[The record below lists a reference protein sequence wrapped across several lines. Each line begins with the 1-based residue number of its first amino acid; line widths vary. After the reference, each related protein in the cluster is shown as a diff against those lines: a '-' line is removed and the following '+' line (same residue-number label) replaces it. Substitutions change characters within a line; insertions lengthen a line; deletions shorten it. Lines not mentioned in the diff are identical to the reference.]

1 MVKEHH
7 QKAQGLIYQTCRHQG
22 GIFTLHN
29 WSGKSTD
36 EQDCAVQRECALAV
50 SKGSRAT
57 VSGWVPLSLWRM
69 LRVVSA
75 ILLGKHFPLNASG
88 ATQLSVAIFCSIWFE
103 ANRISSEQTVC
114 FHLLFVKQD
123 SKQQCPTPPEKRPNE
138 KGVPHRKRRSPQ
150 VPTSPRPFS
159 TLENKAWRLSFLAP
173 DEKAK
178 ETPERRRKR
187 PKSLYKCFSFD
198 DIWMQRNQKRKLEK
212 ERQPERGTQ
221 LQHFPEDQLK
231 VRTHTLSS
239 SSPGTVF
246 LSLLWLFST
255 VNHIRVLLLCLV
267 SVLAASL
274 CVWQLWMETDYL
286 NTKLSQLWRRWVL

>member
-1 MVKEHH
+1 MRVKRALCCAEGVCISCLKG
-7 QKAQGLIYQTCRHQG
+7 QQSCCFGVGTPEPIEDAEG
-22 GIFTLHN
+22 GF
-29 WSGKSTD
+29 
-36 EQDCAVQRECALAV
+36 
-50 SKGSRAT
+50 SRT
-57 VSGWVPLSLWRM
+57 
-69 LRVVSA
+69 
-75 ILLGKHFPLNASG
+75 SG
-88 ATQLSVAIFCSIWFE
+88 AAFSSECFWGYTTECCIFCSIWFE
-103 ANRISSEQTVC
+103 AEDRISCEQTVC

-123 SKQQCPTPPEKRPNE
+123 SRQQCPTPPEKRPNE

-159 TLENKAWRLSFLAP
+159 THENKAWRLSFLAS

-178 ETPERRRKR
+178 EIPERRRKR

-212 ERQPERGTQ
+212 ETQPEKGTQ

-246 LSLLWLFST
+246 LSLLWLFSII
-255 VNHIRVLLLCLV
+255 NHVHVLLLCLV
-267 SVLAASL
+267 PVLTASL
-274 CVWQLWMETDYL
+274 WVWQLWMESDYL
-286 NTKLSQLWRRWVL
+286 NTKLSHL

>member
-1 MVKEHH
+1 M
-7 QKAQGLIYQTCRHQG
+7 
-22 GIFTLHN
+22 
-29 WSGKSTD
+29 
-36 EQDCAVQRECALAV
+36 
-50 SKGSRAT
+50 
-57 VSGWVPLSLWRM
+57 
-69 LRVVSA
+69 
-75 ILLGKHFPLNASG
+75 
-88 ATQLSVAIFCSIWFE
+88 
-103 ANRISSEQTVC
+103 C

-178 ETPERRRKR
+178 EIPESRRKR

-212 ERQPERGTQ
+212 ETQPERGTQ

-231 VRTHTLSS
+231 VRTHTPSSSS

-255 VNHIRVLLLCLV
+255 INHVHVLLLCLV
-267 SVLAASL
+267 PVLAASL
-274 CVWQLWMETDYL
+274 WVWQLWMETDYL
-286 NTKLSQLWRRWVL
+286 STKLSHL